1 LKKKLIVGVLLGML
15 AISANAAAEQ
25 KLLVTEMLDRGEIE
39 AAARLEYLHEAADF
53 DLGAESGELSVNS
66 WESTLF
72 FGVGLGHDLELGA
85 SLPYLLRERERI
97 DFDGAAESESERR
110 DGFGDLTLGAK
121 YRLLED
127 EHTHLAVVAGLDVK
141 LDTASEENGGTGT
154 TDVSPYLAVSGV
166 SGEHYKP
173 YAIYRATFRNH
184 DESDEHS
191 LTAGVEAELSEKLT
205 LDAALK
211 ATHNTSNDLFDSYQ
225 TYGAEIAGYIEVGHN
240 LYLIPAVGLERS
252 TSIDGRDG
260 AEPLDLD
267 PVTAFVGGLT
277 LYVLY

>member
-1 LKKKLIVGVLLGML
+1 LKKKLIVGVLLGVL

-39 AAARLEYLHEAADF
+39 AAARLEYLNEKADF
-53 DLGAESGELSVNS
+53 DLGAESGELSLNS
-66 WESTLF
+66 WESTLSLA
-72 FGVGLGHDLELGA
+72 VGLGYNLEVGA
-85 SLPYLLRERERI
+85 SLPYILRERERL
-97 DFDGAAESESERR
+97 DFDGDVEAESERR

-121 YRLLED
+121 YRLLDD
-127 EHTHLAVVAGLDVK
+127 EHTHLALVAGLDVK
-141 LDTASEENGGTGT
+141 LDTASEGDGGTGT
-154 TDVSPYLAVSGV
+154 TDVSPYLAVSQTV
-166 SGEHYKP
+166 DEHYKP
-173 YAIYRATFRNH
+173 YAIYRAIFRNH

-191 LTAGVEAELSEKLT
+191 LTAGLEAELSEKVT

-225 TYGAEIAGYIEVGHN
+225 TYGAEIASYIEVGHN

-252 TSIDGRDG
+252 TAIDGRG
-260 AEPLDLD
+260 EAEPLDLD
-267 PVTAFVGGLT
+267 PVTAFRGGLT